1 MTALTQ
7 DQVNFFKENQYLIV
21 DNFFSSDEIKSF
33 NNSTNAVMSKAIK
46 EYYKKSNEKEI
57 LTWLSLHES

>member
-33 NNSTNAVMSKAIK
+33 NNSTNAVMSN
-46 EYYKKSNEKEI
+46 YMVKK
-57 LTWLSLHES
+57 LTYTKIVPL